1 MQSIFPLLL
10 GEKERRERRERREIV
25 PPMSFNTKLQ
35 CPMSVFCFSDE
46 EEDDS
51 TVLLYLPVSPDMDEL
66 EEGYNAD
73 QVGRHQS

>member
-1 MQSIFPLLL
+1 M
-10 GEKERRERRERREIV
+10 KRRREGAERERREIDIV
-25 PPMSFNTKLQ
+25 PPMACKTTLQ
-35 CPMSVFCFSDE
+35 SQCQISVSCFSDE

-73 QVGRHQS
+73 QVG

>member
-1 MQSIFPLLL
+1 MGPLLQSIFPLLMD
-10 GEKERRERRERREIV
+10 EKKEREELDIV
-25 PPMSFNTKLQ
+25 PPMFCNTTL
-35 CPMSVFCFSDE
+35 SCFSDE

-73 QVGRHQS
+73 QVGTAFHT